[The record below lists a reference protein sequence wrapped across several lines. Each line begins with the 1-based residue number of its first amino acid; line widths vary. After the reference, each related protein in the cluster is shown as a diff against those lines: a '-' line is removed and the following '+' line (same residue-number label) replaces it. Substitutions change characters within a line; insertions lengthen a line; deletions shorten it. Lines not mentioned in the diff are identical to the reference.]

1 MQSGIIKIKWWT
13 NVMGENRIFC
23 QAGIH
28 FEAFLNNYLHYFEK
42 VDDFL
47 TDQINFRLSN
57 SPVSLSND
65 RRLL

>member
-28 FEAFLNNYLHYFEK
+28 FEAFLNNYVK
-42 VDDFL
+42 
-47 TDQINFRLSN
+47 LSA
-57 SPVSLSND
+57 
-65 RRLL
+65 LL